1 MKKEWTEPT
10 IEKMDIEETA
20 LDPFGAPDLTAA
32 GSDPVGS

>member
-10 IEKMDIEETA
+10 MKKMDIEETA
-20 LDPFGAPDLTAA
+20 LDPFGPPDATAV